1 MEWNER
7 NVNSVIESGEV
18 TYTSQYRIHIENT
31 TISHRTGTHTFT
43 TFESTKRRTD
53 QDSKQ
58 KIETH
63 IPGVG
68 RHTQCPRDSDDHMVR
83 PRPKDQ
89 WTYPESPSIA
99 NTLYN
104 DGHRTRPRT
113 FRTNT
118 TAYRTTSHS
127 LHNHITHSL
136 PLLSLFR

>member
-1 MEWNER
+1 MSIMTSLGSIDLSGC
-7 NVNSVIESGEV
+7 VMVDHVIESD
-18 TYTSQYRIHIENT
+18 
-31 TISHRTGTHTFT
+31 THTFT

-53 QDSKQ
+53 QDPKQ

-68 RHTQCPRDSDDHMVR
+68 RHTRCPRDSDDHMVR
-83 PRPKDQ
+83 PRLKDQ

-104 DGHRTRPRT
+104 DGHRRPRT

-118 TAYRTTSHS
+118 TTYRTTDHS